1 MAGDGDELVGF
12 FLVLL
17 VDVELGVGAAG
28 LGVSDVG
35 LGCSGVVSDRLDHLV
50 SAKGRDAQHDEAEGE
65 AVYERDFY
73 EHWFIV

>member
-1 MAGDGDELVGF
+1 MAGDGDKLAGF

-17 VDVELGVGAAG
+17 IDVELGVGAAG

-35 LGCSGVVSDRLDHLV
+35 LGGSGIVSDRLNHLV
-50 SAKGRDAQHDEAEGE
+50 SAEGCDAQHDEAEGE